1 MMIIIIIRNN
11 CKNCPFKIERDFSK
25 ISQSKLKKN
34 KKKEI
39 KREQKFQLMILCLY

>member
-25 ISQSKLKKN
+25 ISQSKLKT

-39 KREQKFQLMILCLY
+39 QREQKFQLMILCLY